1 MHQHSCLLG
10 HCRRRRAQDR
20 SGDADALQFPGAG
33 ASMDL
38 LPFPGQPLPDGG
50 QAAALQSLGLGAL
63 GLGSLFPD
71 AGGQA
76 CVVGVPVPSAGGGA
90 WAAPDQAL
98 LMAPLGQAATASD
111 AGDARGGEGEAAA
124 GAAGVDASWPVH
136 PLRSSTCLSKL

>member
-1 MHQHSCLLG
+1 
-10 HCRRRRAQDR
+10 
-20 SGDADALQFPGAG
+20 
-33 ASMDL
+33 MDL

-76 CVVGVPVPSAGGGA
+76 CVVGVPVPGAGGGA

-98 LMAPLGQAATASD
+98 LAAPQGQVATALD
-111 AGDARGGEGEAAA
+111 AGEARGGEGEAVV
-124 GAAGVDASWPVH
+124 GAAGGEAPWPVH
-136 PLRSSTCLSKL
+136 PLRPTTCLKTLTP

>member
-1 MHQHSCLLG
+1 M
-10 HCRRRRAQDR
+10 
-20 SGDADALQFPGAG
+20 QFSGAG

-71 AGGQA
+71 GGGQA
-76 CVVGVPVPSAGGGA
+76 CVVGVPVPGASA

-98 LMAPLGQAATASD
+98 LMAPPGQVATTSD
-111 AGDARGGEGEAAA
+111 AGEANGAEGDAA
-124 GAAGVDASWPVH
+124 GAVGGDAPWPVH
-136 PLRSSTCLSKL
+136 PPRSSTRLSRSRPVRKLSE